1 MRKCCGAVFAV
12 TDAEEWSVLEATRS
26 ALQALAGPPPRA
38 RGFELP
44 GDRVHYAPD
53 RPADITHVK
62 LEIRLDFEQEMV
74 SGTAWTSF
82 TALYDEVRSIA
93 FDAVDLQIEHVML
106 DNGTALSYSLEPERL
121 IVTLDRPYHYGE
133 SFTVGVHYWAQPRIG
148 LHFNKPTPD
157 DPTRPVQAWTF
168 SQTWY
173 HRHWFPCHWVPNDRA
188 TSEIIVTVPAQFVTL
203 SNGELL
209 NVRDN
214 GDGTKT
220 HHWRHDVPHPA
231 YLISLVVGDFSVVE
245 DRYGELPVTYY
256 VRPDRREDARLLMG
270 KTPAMIDFFSRYLN
284 YPYPYRKYAQSVIEV
299 YRGAMEHTTAT
310 THSFMLLFDQKAALD
325 VGEDG
330 PVTTVAHELA
340 HQWFGDLL
348 TCRDWSE
355 GWLNE
360 GFATYLEHLWV
371 EHDRGGDVFK
381 WMMLEAAH
389 LYFEED
395 KHYRRPVVYRGYYR
409 DGFELFDRHLYYK
422 GAWVLHMLRHQLG
435 DAAFRRGLH
444 AYLERHRGREVITAD
459 LERTF
464 EEVTGRSLAQF
475 FQQWL
480 YQAGYPAFSVSYA
493 WDGERHLARL
503 TIKQTQTI
511 DDLTPCFVTP
521 VDLAFSVPVAD
532 GSDETR
538 TIKLQVVVGENGET
552 TQTFFVPLEREPVMV
567 RFDPDGWLLKAL
579 EFERP
584 ASMLRYQLAH
594 DPDVLGRIEAAE
606 ALAKQGDEASRRA
619 LEEALFT
626 DPFWGVRCAAAK
638 ALGELGT
645 EAAQAAL
652 LRALHELEAQ
662 QWSRVRAAA
671 ARALGGYQ
679 APQQSA
685 LAQRAAEALR
695 PLVSEGDVSYL
706 VERAAAEALGQ
717 TRVAGALDVLQQAIT
732 RPSWQAYVQQ
742 GIFKGL
748 ACCGDERAIPLLLDY
763 LDASRQPPLWRLA
776 ATHGLQA
783 LARERH
789 LYREAAWQQA
799 VTRLCEAV
807 EHDPWEAVRQGA
819 ALALLLF
826 GERRAVPAL
835 ERAAARELE
844 TRVLRSMR
852 AALYVL
858 RSAGQA
864 EEQLGQLRQDLEA
877 LREENRRLKEQLASL
892 ETRLT
897 QERTS

>member
-1 MRKCCGAVFAV
+1 MRSYFDS
-12 TDAEEWSVLEATRS
+12 TYTAEGCEGWSLREERGGG
-26 ALQALAGPPPRA
+26 LQALVAPPPKARA
-38 RGFELP
+38 FELP
-44 GDRVHYAPD
+44 GDSVHYAPD

-62 LEIRLDFEQEMV
+62 LEISLDFERETV
-74 SGTAWTSF
+74 RGTAWTSF
-82 TALYDEVRSIA
+82 TALYDEVRTVA
-93 FDAVDLQIEHVML
+93 FDAVDLHIEQVML
-106 DNGTALSYSLEPERL
+106 DDGASLSYSLEPERL
-121 IVTLDRPYHYGE
+121 IVTLDRPYRYGE
-133 SFTVGVHYWAQPRIG
+133 AFTIGVRYWAQPRIG
-148 LHFNKPTPD
+148 LNFNKPTPD

-173 HRHWFPCHWVPNDRA
+173 HRHWFPCHWAPNDRA

-203 SNGELL
+203 SNGQLL
-209 NVRDN
+209 SVRDN

-231 YLISLVVGDFSVVE
+231 YLISLVVGDFAIIE
-245 DRYGELPVTYY
+245 DHYGELPVTYY
-256 VRPDRREDARLLMG
+256 VRPERRDEARLLMG
-270 KTPAMIDFFSRYLN
+270 KTPAMIEFFSRYLD
-284 YPYPYRKYAQSVIEV
+284 YPYPYSKYAQSVVEV

-360 GFATYLEHLWV
+360 GFATYLEHLWI
-371 EHDRGGDVFK
+371 EHDRGSDVFK
-381 WMMLEAAH
+381 FMMREEAR

-409 DGFELFDRHLYYK
+409 DGFELFDRHLYSK

-435 DAAFRRGLH
+435 EAAFRRGLH

-459 LERTF
+459 LERTL
-464 EEVTGRSLAQF
+464 EEVTGRSLARF

-493 WDGERHLARL
+493 WDSQRHLARL

-521 VDLAFSVPVAD
+521 IDLSFSVPVAD
-532 GSDETR
+532 GSSETR
-538 TIKLQVVVGENGET
+538 VVNLQVVVGENGET

-567 RFDPDGWLLKAL
+567 RFDPDGWLLKTL

-584 ASMLRYQLAH
+584 ATMLRYQLAH

-606 ALAKQGDEASRRA
+606 ALARHGDEASRQA
-619 LEEALFT
+619 LAEALFA

-638 ALGELGT
+638 ALGDLGT
-645 EAAQAAL
+645 EDAQEIL
-652 LRALHELEAQ
+652 LRALHQLEARE
-662 QWSRVRAAA
+662 WSRVRATV
-671 ARALGGYQ
+671 ARALGRYQ
-679 APQQSA
+679 VPQQSA
-685 LAQRAAEALR
+685 LAQRSAEALI
-695 PLVSEGDVSYL
+695 PLVNDGDVSYA
-706 VERAAAEALGQ
+706 VEHAAAEALGR
-717 TRVAGALDVLQQAIT
+717 TRVAGVLEVLQRAIA
-732 RPSWQAYVQQ
+732 RPSWQACVQQ
-742 GIFKGL
+742 GIFRGL
-748 ACCGDERAIPLLLDY
+748 ACCGDERAIPLILDY
-763 LDASRQPPLWRLA
+763 LDASHQPPLWRLA
-776 ATHGLQA
+776 ATSGLQE

-789 LYREAAWQQA
+789 LYRETSWQQA

-819 ALALLLF
+819 ALALQLF
-826 GERRAVPAL
+826 GERRAIPAL

-844 TRVLRSMR
+844 TRALRSMR
-852 AALYVL
+852 VALHVL

-864 EEQLGQLRQDLEA
+864 DEQLAQLRQDVET
-877 LREENRRLKEQLASL
+877 LREENRRLKEHLAAL
-892 ETRLT
+892 ETHLARE
-897 QERTS
+897 QAR